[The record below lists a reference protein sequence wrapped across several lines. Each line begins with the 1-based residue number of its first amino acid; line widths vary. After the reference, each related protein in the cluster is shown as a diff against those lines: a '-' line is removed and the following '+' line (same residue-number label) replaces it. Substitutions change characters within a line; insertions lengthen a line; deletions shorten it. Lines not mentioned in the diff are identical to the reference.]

1 MPEKYVVEYYESE
14 AGWGSETWTTEYES
28 EAQALA
34 AVEECNRK
42 YMGKPVTPSYYIK
55 ATYKGEKQ

>member
-1 MPEKYVVEYYESE
+1 MSKKYVVEYYESE
-14 AGWGSETWTTEYES
+14 AGWGSETWTTEYSS

-34 AVEECNRK
+34 AVKECNNE
-42 YMGKPVTPSYYIK
+42 YLGKSCPSYYII